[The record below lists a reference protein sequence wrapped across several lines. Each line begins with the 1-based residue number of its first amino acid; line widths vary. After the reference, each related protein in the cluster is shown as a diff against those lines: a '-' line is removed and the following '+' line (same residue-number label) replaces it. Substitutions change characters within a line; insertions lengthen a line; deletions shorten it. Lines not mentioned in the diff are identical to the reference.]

1 MKRKFLKVLGFAAIA
16 FVMACLVLVLF
27 LYLLDKDS
35 KEYIKQL
42 EENSIEQQ
50 QTIDKSSSNSYI
62 GKWQY
67 DTGKGNII
75 TFTFEKGGIG
85 KYEQS
90 TKEGI
95 AWEFTYEIKEDVII
109 LTRNAIGTSFIAS
122 YELNSDGTELNYV
135 SGDMPQG
142 TYKRIK

>member
-1 MKRKFLKVLGFAAIA
+1 MKRKFLKVLGIAAIA
-16 FVMACLVLVLF
+16 FVMACLMLVLF

-35 KEYIKQL
+35 KEYVNQL
-42 EENSIEQQ
+42 EENNIEQQ

-90 TKEGI
+90 TKEGS
-95 AWEFTYEIKEDVII
+95 AWEFTYEIKEDVIV

-142 TYKRIK
+142 TYKKIE

>member
-90 TKEGI
+90 TKEGS

-142 TYKRIK
+142 TYKRIE

>member
-42 EENSIEQQ
+42 EENSMEQQ
-50 QTIDKSSSNSYI
+50 QTVDKSSSNSYI

-90 TKEGI
+90 TKEGS
-95 AWEFTYEIKEDVII
+95 AWEFTYEIKEDVIV

-122 YELNSDGTELNYV
+122 YELNCDGTELNYV

-142 TYKRIK
+142 TYKKIE

>member
-1 MKRKFLKVLGFAAIA
+1 MKRKFLKVLGIMAIA
-16 FVMACLVLVLF
+16 FVMACLVFVLF

-35 KEYIKQL
+35 KEHIEQL
-42 EENSIEQQ
+42 EETNIEQQ
-50 QTIDKSSSNSYI
+50 QTIDKSSSSSYI

-90 TKEGI
+90 TKEGSS
-95 AWEFTYEIKEDVII
+95 WEFTYEIKENVIV
-109 LTRNAIGTSFIAS
+109 LTRNAIGTSFVAS
-122 YELNSDGTELNYV
+122 YELNNDGTELNYV

-142 TYKRIK
+142 TYKRIE

>member
-1 MKRKFLKVLGFAAIA
+1 MKRKILKVLGVAAIA
-16 FVMACLVLVLF
+16 FLMACLVLFLF

-35 KEYIKQL
+35 KEYVKQL
-42 EENSIEQQ
+42 EETNIEQQ
-50 QTIDKSSSNSYI
+50 QTIDKSFSSSYI

-90 TKEGI
+90 TKEGS

-142 TYKRIK
+142 TYKRIE

>member
-142 TYKRIK
+142 TYKRIE

>member
-1 MKRKFLKVLGFAAIA
+1 MKRKLLKILGIAAIS

-27 LYLLDKDS
+27 LYLLDRDK
-35 KEYIKQL
+35 KEYLKQL
-42 EENSIEQQ
+42 EESNAEQQ
-50 QTIDKSSSNSYI
+50 ERIDKSSSSSYI

-90 TKEGI
+90 TKESSS
-95 AWEFTYEIKEDVII
+95 WEFTYEIKEDVIV
-109 LTRNAIGTSFIAS
+109 LTRNAIGTSFVAS
-122 YELNSDGTELNYV
+122 YELNNDGTELNYV
-135 SGDMPQG
+135 SGDMPHG
-142 TYKRIK
+142 TYKRIE